1 MSWPYRGLTAI
12 RSPLGRKIRDNV
24 SPNRR
29 LTGRTSNPDR
39 PRTEEIETRGHPL
52 DDTDRRI
59 LDELAVD
66 GRMSMRTLADR
77 LHVSRANAYARVDR
91 LQKSGV
97 IRGFRADVDPV
108 ASGLATT
115 AYVTLNLRQADWRR
129 IREQLQ
135 ALPGIAHIG
144 LVGGDFDVILLVRA
158 RDNEDLRRLV
168 LDEIQGMEGVL
179 TTRTLLVFEEHEP
192 TPGRTA

>member
-1 MSWPYRGLTAI
+1 MAT
-12 RSPLGRKIRDNV
+12 
-24 SPNRR
+24 
-29 LTGRTSNPDR
+29 
-39 PRTEEIETRGHPL
+39 PL

-108 ASGLATT
+108 AAGLATT

-144 LVGGDFDVILLVRA
+144 LVGGEFDVILLVRA

-192 TPGRTA
+192 APGRSA

>member
-1 MSWPYRGLTAI
+1 VAT
-12 RSPLGRKIRDNV
+12 
-24 SPNRR
+24 
-29 LTGRTSNPDR
+29 
-39 PRTEEIETRGHPL
+39 PL

-129 IREQLQ
+129 IRERLQ

-144 LVGGDFDVILLVRA
+144 LVGGEFDVILLVRA